1 VARRLDR
8 VRRTR
13 RRPSPL
19 QHDYL
24 HLRRLLDDLV
34 EVLGA
39 LNLDGAE
46 VLDLFC
52 GARPYEDLLGRAAGV
67 TGLDVADDYGV
78 ADVVTGDFLPFE
90 DGRFDLV
97 LCTQAFYFLPDAAA
111 AAAEIRRVLRPG
123 GSVVITV
130 PHVQEYDRR
139 AIEHRFTG
147 PQLAALFSGWEDV
160 RVMESGNRAVAWTTV
175 TGRMLLDLERAIS
188 STPIGRRAIAVGA
201 PLAHLALNGL
211 GLALERLDRRLAKP
225 GHALP
230 CNLLLWARA
239 PLGAPSAPAAP
250 GR

>member
-13 RRPSPL
+13 RLPSPV

-39 LNLDGAE
+39 LDLAGAE

-52 GARPYEDLLGRAAGV
+52 GARPYDDLLGGAASV

-78 ADVVTGDFLPFE
+78 ADVVTGEFLPFE

-97 LCTQAFYFLPDAAA
+97 LCTQAFYFLPDPAA

-139 AIEHRFTG
+139 TIEHRFTG
-147 PQLAALFSGWEDV
+147 PQLAALFADWEDA

-175 TGRMLLDLERAIS
+175 TGRMLLDLERAIAS
-188 STPIGRRAIAVGA
+188 SPIGRRAVALGA
-201 PLAHLALNGL
+201 PLAHFALNAL
-211 GLALERLDRRLAKP
+211 GLALERLDRRVAKAE
-225 GHALP
+225 HTLP
-230 CNLLLWARA
+230 CNLLLWARV
-239 PLGAPSAPAAP
+239 PMGAGAAP
-250 GR
+250 R